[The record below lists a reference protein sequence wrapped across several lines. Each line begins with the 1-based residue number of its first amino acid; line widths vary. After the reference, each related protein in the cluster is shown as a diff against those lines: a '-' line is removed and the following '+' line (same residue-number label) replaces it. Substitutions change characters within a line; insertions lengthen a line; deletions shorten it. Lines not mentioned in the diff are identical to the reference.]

1 MLSVSPPSRRAMS
14 YFARLARFLAPACML
29 LVAAMRLTDAVRSGA
44 TADWLAAAAF
54 AGVAV
59 MLYLTLGAAH
69 RKQLAETDR
78 EGGA

>member
-1 MLSVSPPSRRAMS
+1 MTA
-14 YFARLARFLAPACML
+14 FARLARFLAPACML
-29 LVAAMRLTDAVRSGA
+29 LVAVMRLVDAVRSGA
-44 TADWLAAAAF
+44 TADWLAAAGF

-69 RKQLAETDR
+69 RKRLAEAGR